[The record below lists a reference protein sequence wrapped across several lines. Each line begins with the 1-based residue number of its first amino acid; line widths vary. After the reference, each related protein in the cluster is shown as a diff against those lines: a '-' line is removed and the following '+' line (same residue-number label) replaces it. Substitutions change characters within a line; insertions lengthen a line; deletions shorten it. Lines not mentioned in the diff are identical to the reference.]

1 MTAARRGILLSRM
14 QTLGIADS
22 SDRSESRL
30 KSLFW
35 PSIQSGAD
43 VDYLGAQG
51 YWVCTF
57 IAGITFFFT
66 LLRGQ
71 YILAPALL
79 LFFYFGGVGVRE
91 RDLFAGAIVFA
102 FYGLDTLISLVF
114 LLFATPWGMIV
125 IRILVSALL
134 LSNLRAT
141 WIASQWEPTSER
153 ATLPPRFGETLA
165 DKFADLWPAWIWPKV
180 RIIYYIFSLA
190 VVLLFGLGMAAIVV
204 RSIGITLHK

>member
-1 MTAARRGILLSRM
+1 M
-14 QTLGIADS
+14 QTLGISDS
-22 SDRSESRL
+22 TDRSDSRL

-57 IAGITFFFT
+57 VAGMTFLFMLAT
-66 LLRGQ
+66 GQ
-71 YILAPALL
+71 YIMAPALL

-91 RDLFAGAIVFA
+91 RDLFAAIIVFA
-102 FYGLDTLISLVF
+102 FYGLDTLVSLVF
-114 LLFATPWGMIV
+114 LLFVTPWGMIV
-125 IRILVSALL
+125 LRVLISALL

-141 WIASQWEPTSER
+141 WIASQWEPASEQ
-153 ATLPPRFGETLA
+153 AALPPRFGETFA

-180 RIIYYIFSLA
+180 KIIYYVFALGLMII
-190 VVLLFGLGMAAIVV
+190 VGLGVAVMVM
-204 RSIGITLHK
+204 RTMRL